1 MSIDSTFARRATTA
15 AVVLL
20 AAGLAAAPAAAQSAR
35 RVALV
40 LGNSDYGHISRL
52 PNPGNDAA
60 DMSAALRRLGFEVT
74 TVLDADQDRL
84 NSALRSFGRRSPQA
98 DVSLVFYAGHGIE
111 VAGENY
117 LLPVDAR
124 LEWDRDVEYETVPLA
139 RVLRS
144 TEGAGLRVV
153 ILDACRNNPLAQTM
167 QRTDLTRSISRG
179 SFAELDERQL
189 GNEALVAYATEA
201 GKTVPDGRGRNSPY
215 TSALLEYVEEPLEL
229 LTMFRRVRNR
239 VLEETNE
246 GQRPWEY
253 QSLRSDH
260 YLAGESDVVTT
271 VVTTKDEDDTIRAQQ
286 ETVFW
291 QTISNSTDPAD
302 FRAYLEQFPN
312 GVFAALARNRV
323 AALGDPPVVTL
334 PGDRE
339 GFRDCPTCPE
349 LVVVPAG
356 AFLMGSDRRDGES
369 TDDERP
375 RRRVT
380 VARFAFGVHEVTRA
394 EYGAFVSAT
403 TGVRQAN

>member
-1 MSIDSTFARRATTA
+1 MEVRQREGVTDHLHPESCAGRCE
-15 AVVLL
+15 
-20 AAGLAAAPAAAQSAR
+20 AAG
-35 RVALV
+35 
-40 LGNSDYGHISRL
+40 
-52 PNPGNDAA
+52 
-60 DMSAALRRLGFEVT
+60 
-74 TVLDADQDRL
+74 
-84 NSALRSFGRRSPQA
+84 
-98 DVSLVFYAGHGIE
+98 
-111 VAGENY
+111 
-117 LLPVDAR
+117 
-124 LEWDRDVEYETVPLA
+124 
-139 RVLRS
+139 
-144 TEGAGLRVV
+144 
-153 ILDACRNNPLAQTM
+153 
-167 QRTDLTRSISRG
+167 
-179 SFAELDERQL
+179 
-189 GNEALVAYATEA
+189 EA
-201 GKTVPDGRGRNSPY
+201 
-215 TSALLEYVEEPLEL
+215 
-229 LTMFRRVRNR
+229 
-239 VLEETNE
+239 LEETNE

-375 RRRVT
+375 RERRVT

-403 TGVRQAN
+403 TGRTFPTATARRATGAPPSMKGKGAGAGGRRRPGGLLAIRRRGTIRWCV